1 MKLIN
6 WLAPSAFLAAV
17 IATLGYRF
25 GFLHFRLSLL
35 VFLIAMVVCAVVF
48 LIGVFKLAVCVYKK
62 QRFPIEILPL
72 LLACALIPGLTF
84 NNVGAGALNAVM
96 IHDITTDMDNPPVF
110 VFIQPDD
117 GYRINSLVYP
127 GGEVSATQRRAYP
140 DIETFVSPL
149 PSRRVYQKAVFV
161 ASLLGWEII
170 AKDLAGLR
178 FEAVTKTPL
187 FGFVD
192 DIAVRITPLADGGSA
207 VDVRSMSRVGVS
219 DLGTNAKRIRRFLG
233 ELEAVLEQE
242 LINLQ

>member
-35 VFLIAMVVCAVVF
+35 VFVVAVFVCTVVF
-48 LIGVFKLAVCVYKK
+48 LIGVFKLAVCIYKK
-62 QRFPIEILPL
+62 QRFPVELVPL
-72 LLACALIPGLTF
+72 LLACALIPALTF
-84 NNVGAGALNAVM
+84 NNIGAGALNAVM
-96 IHDITTDMDNPPVF
+96 IHDITTDLDNPPAF

-117 GYRINSLVYP
+117 GYRINSLIYS
-127 GGEVSATQRRAYP
+127 GGEVSVTQRRAYP

-161 ASLLGWEII
+161 ASLLGWEIV

-192 DIAVRITPLADGGSA
+192 DIAVRITPLADGTTA
-207 VDVRSMSRVGVS
+207 VDMRSMSRVGIS
-219 DLGTNAKRIRRFLG
+219 DLGANAKRIRRFIG